1 MPIFLRENQILN
13 KKTFKLPKN
22 LKKHLQDVLTQYG
35 QYKQNPGYKRA
46 QSLVDSNYNKR
57 NDKKSKQDREIS
69 YSDLKRIDFD
79 MRHMDQSPNNINF
92 TLNGGKEMAN
102 FARNTLNHERN
113 KVEPVL
119 KQEKVKTRNKNS
131 MKPSTMSAKPI
142 QLDNGMVRIHEN
154 VDEKHIIITE
164 NQLKKLKNYL

>member
-1 MPIFLRENQILN
+1 MPIFLKENQILN

-142 QLDNGMVRIHEN
+142 QLDNGTVRIHEN